1 VPKLVMK
8 NRGFAGLGQG
18 SGSGDW
24 WAREERGKR
33 VTQERLL
40 NNRDLRIGE
49 ERGKGVDQERGNG
62 GSAGTLGS
70 FTVAAPARI
79 SNSQKTRPKVG
90 A

>member
-1 VPKLVMK
+1 MPKLVMQ

-49 ERGKGVDQERGNG
+49 ERGKGEWRLRCA
-62 GSAGTLGS
+62 GSGTMLRIGAARPSTVGRTGDFAGVL
-70 FTVAAPARI
+70 
-79 SNSQKTRPKVG
+79 K
-90 A
+90 